1 MNRIILASQSP
12 RRRELLQRIVSEFEI
27 IPARGEERS
36 GAQDPR
42 DYVRE
47 LAQHKAREVMQTV
60 SSQNQTDHHGI
71 PTNEEHQ
78 IDRQSATADA
88 PDESDSRGSDGADQT
103 LYVIGADTIV
113 VCNGE
118 IMGKPHDREDAY
130 RMIHQLQGHSHEVM
144 TGVCV
149 LRRAA
154 GVEGGPILQ
163 GTESAVG
170 AHDGIAMDAFTCVTE
185 VTVAPMTDAEIR
197 HYLATG
203 EADDKAGAYGIQ
215 GAFSL
220 YVTGIHGSYS
230 NVVGLPVAAVYQ
242 SMQRL
247 GWKTAVSS

>member
-27 IPARGEERS
+27 LPAQGEERS
-36 GAQDPR
+36 DAQDPR

-47 LAQHKAREVMQTV
+47 LAQHKAREVMQMILD
-60 SSQNQTDHHGI
+60 QNRTA
-71 PTNEEHQ
+71 
-78 IDRQSATADA
+78 SKCTADTCT
-88 PDESDSRGSDGADQT
+88 DEAT
-103 LYVIGADTIV
+103 YVIGADTIV

-118 IMGKPHDREDAY
+118 IMGKPQDRADAY
-130 RMIHQLQGHSHEVM
+130 RMICELQGRSHEVM

-154 GVEGGPILQ
+154 DVEGGLAVRDAD
-163 GTESAVG
+163 SAAG
-170 AHDGIAMDAFTCVTE
+170 DDGIMAESFTCVTE
-185 VTVAPMTDAEIR
+185 VTVAPMTDEEIR
-197 HYLATG
+197 RYLATG

-230 NVVGLPVAAVYQ
+230 NVVGLPVAALYQ
-242 SMQRL
+242 SMKGL
-247 GWKTAVSS
+247 GYKVTASL